1 MDNKSK
7 NLIIIGA
14 NEFQNPLI
22 LTAKAM
28 GYTTHVFAWQ
38 SGDVGERSADY
49 FYPIS
54 IVELDRI
61 LNICRMLSPVGVVSI
76 GSDLAAITVNYIA
89 EKLGL
94 VGNGMD
100 SALAATNKHLMRLA
114 FEKAGLP
121 SCKSRLVSS
130 PEEAEGLKLNYP
142 VIVKPTDRSGSRGVF
157 KVTEPSQLA
166 PAIAKAQSHSF
177 EKKALVEEFAPGRE
191 YSIEYV
197 SWQGEHHFL
206 ACTEKFTTGAPLFVE
221 TGHLQPPL
229 HMTEKILSNIKELV
243 PRVLDCLGI
252 RFGAS
257 HTELKIDENGVIRII
272 ECGARMGG
280 DCIGSDLVYISR
292 GIDYVGACVDVA
304 CGKEPGLQP
313 QHAPRISSI
322 RFIFNQRDLDDL
334 DYIRRNY
341 PNAIYRV
348 SDILPLD
355 GREISDSSTR
365 YGFYILSTETM
376 GEMTEIL
383 GHVDFDLN

>member
-1 MDNKSK
+1 MDKKRK
-7 NLIIIGA
+7 NIVIIGA
-14 NEFQNPLI
+14 NEFQDPLI
-22 LTAKAM
+22 LAAKDM

-38 SGDVGERSADY
+38 SGDVGERTADY

-61 LNICRMLSPVGVVSI
+61 LGICRMLSPVGVVSI
-76 GSDLAAITVNYIA
+76 GSDLAAITVNYLA

-94 VGNGMD
+94 TGNGME

-130 PEEAEGLKLNYP
+130 PDEALELDLEYP

-157 KVTEPSQLA
+157 KLAEPSQLSW
-166 PAIAKAQSHSF
+166 AIEKAMGHSF
-177 EKKALVEEFAPGRE
+177 ENKALVEEFAPGRE

-229 HMTEKILSNIKELV
+229 HMTDDTLRRIKELV

-257 HTELKIDENGVIRII
+257 HTELKIDEEGTIRII
-272 ECGARMGG
+272 ECGGRMGG

-292 GIDYVGACVDVA
+292 GVDFVRACVDVA
-304 CGKEPGLQP
+304 CGKAPRLSP
-313 QHAPRISSI
+313 RHAPRFSAI
-322 RFIFNQRDLDDL
+322 RFIFSQRDLDDL
-334 DYIRRNY
+334 EFIRRTY
-341 PNAIYRV
+341 PGNVYRT

-355 GREISDSSTR
+355 GREIRDSSTR
-365 YGFYILSTETM
+365 YGFYILSADTM
-376 GEMTEIL
+376 EEMLEVL

>member
-1 MDNKSK
+1 MDRKK
-7 NLIIIGA
+7 ENLIIIGA

-22 LTAKAM
+22 LSAKAM
-28 GYTTHVFAWQ
+28 GYATHVFAWQ
-38 SGDVGERSADY
+38 SGDLGERSADY

-54 IVELDRI
+54 IVETDRI

-94 VGNGMD
+94 TGNGMV

-130 PEEAEGLKLNYP
+130 PEEAEALELDYP

-166 PAIAKAQSHSF
+166 RAIEKARSHSF

-229 HMTEKILSNIKELV
+229 HMDAGLLSRIRELV

-257 HTELKIDENGVIRII
+257 HTELKIDDSGSIRII
-272 ECGARMGG
+272 ECGGRMGG

-292 GIDYVGACVDVA
+292 GVDFVRACIDVA
-304 CGKEPGLQP
+304 CGREPRLSP
-313 QHAPRISSI
+313 EHSPRIAAI
-322 RFIFNQRDLDDL
+322 RFIFSQRDLDDL
-334 DYIRRNY
+334 EVIRREHPRN
-341 PNAIYRV
+341 IYRT
-348 SDILPLD
+348 SHILPLD

-365 YGFYILSTETM
+365 YGFYILAADTM
-376 GEMTEIL
+376 EEMLDIL
-383 GHVDFDLN
+383 GGLDFDLN